1 MDVARFERS
10 KVRKQQTFTHNS
22 RNSGLTFVQ
31 CYFCQVKNYL
41 ILSIE
46 IFTNANLCFLYYL
59 RVAELAMAARAIAA
73 AAPMLTISISAE
85 ALAAIEATLPEG
97 REAERRPDGKGGYS
111 TTLPPAMLDPIKEPA
126 RPGETAT

>member
-1 MDVARFERS
+1 
-10 KVRKQQTFTHNS
+10 VRKQQTFTHNS

-46 IFTNANLCFLYYL
+46 IFTQ
-59 RVAELAMAARAIAA
+59 RAFVL
-73 AAPMLTISISAE
+73 PLLLTGCRADY
-85 ALAAIEATLPEG
+85 G
-97 REAERRPDGKGGYS
+97 RQGDRREAERRPDGKGGYS